1 MMLFDTLSKWLG
13 FHHRFREVRVT
24 RIVQTIVLQNNE
36 NYIIIYNGIMD
47 VFYIRAFAGRD
58 DVFATSPHCKW

>member
-1 MMLFDTLSKWLG
+1 M
-13 FHHRFREVRVT
+13 T

-58 DVFATSPHCKW
+58 DVFATSSHCKW